1 MHDSCSCCGC
11 GTGGQPS
18 CVGPA
23 GEIHENETA
32 RKNLPAGKLTES
44 QIAEVRTLAL
54 AFFGTIFGIV
64 LTENLISI
72 PYGTTMGLVMLMT
85 TYGAAAWPVFKGAWQ
100 NLRKGYLFDELFLMS
115 IASLGAIILGAWEE
129 AVSVM
134 VFYRIG
140 EFFQDYAV
148 HRSRSSIESLVSL
161 RPDKV
166 RVKRNDSWIEVP
178 PEAVSPGE
186 LILVRAGERLALD
199 GVVVEGSGSVDTSAV
214 SGESVPRPA
223 EPGQTLLGGYVLAE
237 GTLTIQA
244 TRGYEDSTIRRVLQ
258 LVESAQ
264 ERKAPVELFISR
276 FARYYTPVV
285 VGLALIIAIVP
296 PLVIPGALFFDW
308 LYRAL
313 IMLVISCPCAF
324 VLSVPLTYFAGLGGA
339 AKRGILLKGAA
350 ILDRLVH
357 VRSIVFD
364 KTGTLTTGTF
374 RVSKIHPHSPHS
386 EAQVLAYA
394 AAATAQSNH
403 PLARAVQQQWK
414 TQSDTSPVYD
424 EGSYYEIPG
433 HGSMVT
439 KGGTEILAGSDR
451 LLHLKAIPHECT
463 SVDTT
468 VIHVAYD
475 GSLVGTVHLEDQI
488 KADAP
493 RVIRELRNRG
503 VEQVALFTGDG
514 PGPAHAVGSKTGVTE
529 VHHSLLPEDKLE
541 RFESLLQQRSGGTMA
556 FVGDGINDGP
566 VLARSDVGIAMGRAG
581 SDLAI
586 EQADMVL
593 MTDDLSRIPEAIDRA
608 RKTRRIV
615 WQNILFALLVKIGVM
630 VLGAL
635 GLATMWMGVLADV
648 GVALLAVLNAL
659 RALK

>member
-1 MHDSCSCCGC
+1 
-11 GTGGQPS
+11 
-18 CVGPA
+18 
-23 GEIHENETA
+23 
-32 RKNLPAGKLTES
+32 
-44 QIAEVRTLAL
+44 
-54 AFFGTIFGIV
+54 
-64 LTENLISI
+64 
-72 PYGTTMGLVMLMT
+72 
-85 TYGAAAWPVFKGAWQ
+85 
-100 NLRKGYLFDELFLMS
+100 
-115 IASLGAIILGAWEE
+115 
-129 AVSVM
+129 
-134 VFYRIG
+134 
-140 EFFQDYAV
+140 
-148 HRSRSSIESLVSL
+148 
-161 RPDKV
+161 
-166 RVKRNDSWIEVP
+166 
-178 PEAVSPGE
+178 
-186 LILVRAGERLALD
+186 
-199 GVVVEGSGSVDTSAV
+199 
-214 SGESVPRPA
+214 
-223 EPGQTLLGGYVLAE
+223 
-237 GTLTIQA
+237 
-244 TRGYEDSTIRRVLQ
+244 
-258 LVESAQ
+258 
-264 ERKAPVELFISR
+264 
-276 FARYYTPVV
+276 
-285 VGLALIIAIVP
+285 
-296 PLVIPGALFFDW
+296 
-308 LYRAL
+308 
-313 IMLVISCPCAF
+313 
-324 VLSVPLTYFAGLGGA
+324 
-339 AKRGILLKGAA
+339 
-350 ILDRLVH
+350 
-357 VRSIVFD
+357 
-364 KTGTLTTGTF
+364 
-374 RVSKIHPHSPHS
+374 
-386 EAQVLAYA
+386 
-394 AAATAQSNH
+394 
-403 PLARAVQQQWK
+403 
-414 TQSDTSPVYD
+414 
-424 EGSYYEIPG
+424 
-433 HGSMVT
+433 MVT